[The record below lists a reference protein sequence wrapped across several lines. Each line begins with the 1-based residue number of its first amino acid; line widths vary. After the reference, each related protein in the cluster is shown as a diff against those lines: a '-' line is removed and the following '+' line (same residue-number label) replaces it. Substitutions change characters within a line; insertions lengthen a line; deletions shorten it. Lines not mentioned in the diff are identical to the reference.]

1 MTEVGTDDDTQLE
14 FERGTGVLCVFG
26 RQVKRFRTR
35 LGMNREE
42 LGLVTGYSPA
52 TIASIEQGRRIP
64 SDHFIDKADEMLDA
78 SEVLKEMKEEIRKAR
93 YPRFFQGAATLEREA
108 VELHFYD
115 THVVNGLLQTEEY
128 ARCVFEMHQP
138 ALDEETVERR
148 LAARMAR
155 QEIFT
160 KGSTPLMSY
169 VIEEVVLRR
178 PIGGRRVMRGQL
190 ERILQVGRRR
200 DVIVQV
206 MPTNCE
212 EHVGLA
218 GPFTLIET
226 SEGRRI
232 AYAEV
237 QKSGTLYTERKSV
250 RELEVQYGI
259 IRAQALTP
267 SESMAFVER
276 LLGET

>member
-1 MTEVGTDDDTQLE
+1 
-14 FERGTGVLCVFG
+14 
-26 RQVKRFRTR
+26 
-35 LGMNREE
+35 MNREE
-42 LGLVTGYSPA
+42 LGLMAGCSPA

-64 SDHFIDKADEMLDA
+64 SDRFIDKTDEVLDA
-78 SEVLKEMKEEIRKAR
+78 SGILKEMKEEIHKAR
-93 YPRFFQGAATLEREA
+93 CPRSFQGAATLEREA
-108 VELHFYD
+108 VELYFYD
-115 THVVNGLLQTEEY
+115 AHVVNGLLQTEDY
-128 ARCVFEMHQP
+128 ARCVFGMHRP

-148 LAARMAR
+148 LAARTAR

-169 VIEEVVLRR
+169 VIEEVALRR
-178 PIGGRRVMRGQL
+178 PVGGRRAMRGRS

-200 DVIVQV
+200 GVVVQV

-226 SEGRRI
+226 GEGRRI

-237 QKSGTLYTERKSV
+237 RKSGTSTRS
-250 RELEVQYGI
+250 GS
-259 IRAQALTP
+259 P
-267 SESMAFVER
+267 SGTRSAAWGHPCSGAYSE
-276 LLGET
+276 

>member
-1 MTEVGTDDDTQLE
+1 MTEVGTDDDTRLE
-14 FERGTGVLCVFG
+14 FERGTGVLYVFG
-26 RQVKRFRTR
+26 RQVKRFRMR

-108 VELHFYD
+108 VELHAYD
-115 THVVNGLLQTEEY
+115 SQVVNGLLQTEDY
-128 ARCVFEMHQP
+128 ARCVFEMHRP
-138 ALDEETVERR
+138 ALDDETIERR
-148 LAARMAR
+148 LAARMFR

-160 KGSTPLMSY
+160 KGSMPLMSY
-169 VIEEVVLRR
+169 VLEEVVLRR
-178 PIGGRRVMRGQL
+178 PIGGPCIMRGQL
-190 ERILQVGRRR
+190 ERILQVGRKRNV
-200 DVIVQV
+200 DVQV
-206 MPTNCE
+206 MPTNRE
-212 EHVGLA
+212 EHAGLA
-218 GPFTLIET
+218 GPFKLIET

-237 QKSGTLYTERKSV
+237 QKSSTLYTERKSV
-250 RELEVQYGI
+250 RELEAQYGI

-267 SESMAFVER
+267 SESMAFIER